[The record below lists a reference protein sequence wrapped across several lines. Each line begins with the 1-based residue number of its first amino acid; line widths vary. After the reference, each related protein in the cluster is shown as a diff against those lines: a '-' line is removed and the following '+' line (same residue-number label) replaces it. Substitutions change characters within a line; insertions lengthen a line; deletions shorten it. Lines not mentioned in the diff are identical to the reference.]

1 LETIFPDGRPSA
13 FSKPAVR
20 VFAAANQDIPD
31 CGDQYNRLFGGQV
44 YSISWFQPNTGKT
57 DYRLNAGPDEG
68 EPKGGLLPE
77 RKMKNMSFQLMLIL
91 ILVSLAAIFII
102 QNVAAV
108 EVSFLFWSI
117 AMSRALLIVF
127 ALVIGFVS
135 GWIVHGYLALWR
147 SKERS
152 ADSA

>member
-1 LETIFPDGRPSA
+1 MVST
-13 FSKPAVR
+13 
-20 VFAAANQDIPD
+20 
-31 CGDQYNRLFGGQV
+31 QYRKNRLPAHRRACTAV
-44 YSISWFQPNTGKT
+44 
-57 DYRLNAGPDEG
+57 PDEG
-68 EPKGGLLPE
+68 EPEGELLPE
-77 RKMKNMSFQLMLIL
+77 MKMKSISFQLMLIL
-91 ILVSLAAIFII
+91 ILVGLAAVFII

-135 GWIVHGYLALWR
+135 GWIVHGYLALRR

>member
-1 LETIFPDGRPSA
+1 
-13 FSKPAVR
+13 
-20 VFAAANQDIPD
+20 
-31 CGDQYNRLFGGQV
+31 
-44 YSISWFQPNTGKT
+44 
-57 DYRLNAGPDEG
+57 
-68 EPKGGLLPE
+68 
-77 RKMKNMSFQLMLIL
+77 MKNISFRLMLIL
-91 ILVSLAAIFII
+91 ILVGLAAIFII

-117 AMSRALLIVF
+117 AMSRALLIAF
-127 ALVIGFVS
+127 ALIIGFMS

>member
-1 LETIFPDGRPSA
+1 M
-13 FSKPAVR
+13 
-20 VFAAANQDIPD
+20 
-31 CGDQYNRLFGGQV
+31 
-44 YSISWFQPNTGKT
+44 
-57 DYRLNAGPDEG
+57 
-68 EPKGGLLPE
+68 
-77 RKMKNMSFQLMLIL
+77 KMKNMSFRLMLIL
-91 ILVSLAAIFII
+91 IFVVLTAIFAI

-135 GWIVHGYLALWR
+135 GWIVHSYLALRR

-152 ADSA
+152 ADST